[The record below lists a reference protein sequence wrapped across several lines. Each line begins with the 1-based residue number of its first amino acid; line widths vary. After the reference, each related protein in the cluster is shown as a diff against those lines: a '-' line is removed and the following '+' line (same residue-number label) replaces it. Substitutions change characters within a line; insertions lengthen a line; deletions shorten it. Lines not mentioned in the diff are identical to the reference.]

1 MKSLSK
7 RFCTCLLLLCLA
19 STAWAWPER
28 PIRVIVPYGAG
39 GMGDI
44 VMRLL
49 AEEMRAALGQ
59 TLVIENRPGAGG
71 NIGAASVARAP
82 ADGYTF
88 MVVPTNN
95 LVVNQFLYKN
105 LSFDPLKA
113 FDPVTL
119 LVQVPSVLFVHPQA
133 GRNYADF
140 AAQARASRGRMSY
153 GSPGSGTTP
162 HLSLQAINQSQ
173 GLGMVHVP
181 FQGAVPAMTSLL
193 AQDIQAYI
201 GGAGLGLQHVQAGK
215 LVAVAVSADRRLPV
229 LPDTPTF
236 QEVGLGEIKAANWW
250 AMVAP
255 QGTKEEVIERMNAA
269 LRDAMRRPGVQE
281 RFEKLGVLASPMTP
295 RATAQFLADEAVFW
309 KKAVSDS
316 GVSLD

>member
-1 MKSLSK
+1 MKIWIK
-7 RFCTCLLLLCLA
+7 RACTCLFLLCLG
-19 STAWAWPER
+19 TAACAWPDR

-44 VMRLL
+44 VIRLL
-49 AEEMRAALGQ
+49 AEEMRGGLGQ
-59 TLVIENRPGAGG
+59 SLVIENRPGAGG
-71 NIGAASVARAP
+71 NIGAAAVARAP

-88 MVVPTNN
+88 MVAPTNN

-113 FDPVTL
+113 FEPVTL

-133 GRNYADF
+133 GRTYAEF
-140 AAQARASRGRMSY
+140 VAQARASRGRMSF

-173 GLGMVHVP
+173 ALGMVHVP

-193 AQDIQAYI
+193 AQDIHAYI
-201 GGAGLGLQHVQAGK
+201 GGAGLGLQHVQTGK
-215 LVAVAVSADRRLPV
+215 LVAAAVSAEKRLAV

-250 AMVAP
+250 ALVAP
-255 QGTKEEVIERMNAA
+255 QGTKEDVIERMNAA

-295 RATAQFLADEAVFW
+295 RATAQFLAEEAVFW
-309 KKAVSDS
+309 KKAVNDS
-316 GVSLD
+316 GVSLE